1 MMAEVV
7 FIPELGTTLTVPADS
22 HEAHLYATSRE
33 PVDLQAQ
40 LEDGTAITL
49 DQLRIPSL
57 GGSFTYRASFSIDK
71 VELPTKI
78 TVKHT
83 NGSKIPGPNSISIRR
98 SPSTPKTT
106 HRDISTCIILDPSEE
121 FKSVQLDWLN
131 AALWQGWA
139 WQRVRPTWIEAR
151 QISLLENLSPEL
163 ATHFILVKP
172 CETVESCGTPFED
185 GLLAV
190 YPTSTRDVF
199 VYLSGPRGDE
209 PPGVYARAR
218 RVGSTGKAV
227 KAYVVGMH
235 AASKDETTVVRDAI
249 QLGRSQYGL
258 KPTDFEYPSD
268 PSPFDELGFCTWTS
282 IGEGVRLTN
291 ANMDEL
297 AHRLR
302 QDAEHVPI
310 ATFIIDDGW
319 QDVRQGLNGGAETRG
334 LWSFGTWDGM
344 DYSLKDLVSM
354 LKREL
359 PSLKYVGVWMAIGG
373 YWDSIS
379 PGSPLESKYNM
390 KRYPIDR
397 SNIGGQGEE
406 NNTLQKQ
413 QSSTVDCPEDS
424 FYLLPPPEHA
434 ADFWRAYLGAC
445 KEAGV
450 DFVKVDNQASG
461 SFLAGVEGGQEFIAL
476 WDAMFEVAN
485 EVFGNN
491 RVIHCMAQ
499 YERTFNGD
507 IGMGITTDSK
517 RIMAR
522 NSDDFGVPRRNVHR
536 DHIHYNLYNGM
547 LFSQL
552 ALIPDTDMFTTK
564 TQWPIYHAVLRAYF
578 SHTPVL
584 LADAPGQW
592 DISVVKQMVAQDT
605 RGGWHLVRALE
616 TARPL
621 ARNLWEQTLD
631 AGCGPSIRAGSS
643 FGQRG
648 AAIALWNAREDAL
661 CDALD
666 VLFGADVVDAL
677 GEAFEHPAGGGGRYA
692 LWMSLAGK
700 AHVVTL
706 LPDEDSRRL
715 PKMPSYA
722 TVFSDPLVAVRVAP
736 ESVQLVLAVP
746 FWNIGGQEIAVVGL
760 VDKYAGL
767 AAVRSTRR
775 DGDKLV
781 TDATMSGNLGFIVAG
796 DSKPEVVITVDGD
809 RVSFAA
815 ERVGLDGDGPYL
827 LTVDLANIPPRS
839 GETVWTVEVC
849 EVKGAL

>member
-1 MMAEVV
+1 MAEVV

-22 HEAHLYATSRE
+22 HEAHLYATSRK

-40 LEDGTAITL
+40 LGDGPAIKL
-49 DQLRIPSL
+49 HQVCIPSL
-57 GGSFTYRASFSIDK
+57 GGSFTYRASFSIEK

-98 SPSTPKTT
+98 PPSAPKTT
-106 HRDISTCIILDPSEE
+106 YRDLSTYIDLYPSEE
-121 FKSVQLDWLN
+121 FKSVQLDWVDP
-131 AALWQGWA
+131 ALWQGWA
-139 WQRVRPTWIEAR
+139 WQRVRPTWIEGR
-151 QISLLENLSPEL
+151 QISLLKNLSPEL
-163 ATHFILVKP
+163 ATHFVLVKT
-172 CETVESCGTPFED
+172 CETVESCETPSVD

-199 VYLSGPRGDE
+199 VYLSGPRGEE

-218 RVGSTGKAV
+218 RVGSAGETIR
-227 KAYVVGMH
+227 AYVVGVH
-235 AASKDETTVVRDAI
+235 AASKDGRTVIRDAI

-258 KPTDFEYPSD
+258 KPADFEYPSD

-319 QDVRQGLNGGAETRG
+319 QDIRQGLNGGAETRG
-334 LWSFGTWDGM
+334 LWSFDTWDGM
-344 DYSLKDLVSM
+344 DYSLKDLVGM

-359 PSLKYVGVWMAIGG
+359 PSLKYVGVWMTIGG
-373 YWDSIS
+373 YWDSIA
-379 PGSPLESKYNM
+379 PGSPLENEYSM
-390 KRYPIDR
+390 KRYAIDR
-397 SNIGGQGEE
+397 SNIGGQDA
-406 NNTLQKQ
+406 
-413 QSSTVDCPEDS
+413 VDCLEDS

-434 ADFWRAYLGAC
+434 VDFWRAYLCAC

-485 EVFGNN
+485 EVFGHN

-507 IGMGITTDSK
+507 IGMGIATDSK

-564 TQWPIYHAVLRAYF
+564 TQWPIYHAVLRACF

-584 LADAPGQW
+584 LADAPGRW
-592 DISVVKQMVAQDT
+592 DVSVVKQMIAQDT

-631 AGCGPSIRAGSS
+631 AGCGPSIKAASS
-643 FGQRG
+643 FGERG
-648 AAIALWNAREDAL
+648 AAIALWNGREDAL

-677 GEAFEHPAGGGGRYA
+677 GEAFEYHASGGGRYA
-692 LWMSLAGK
+692 LWMGLAGK
-700 AHVVTL
+700 AHVVRL
-706 LPDEDSRRL
+706 LPDEDGQRL
-715 PKMPSYA
+715 PQMPSYA
-722 TVFSDPLVAVRVAP
+722 TVFSDPLLAVRVAP

-746 FWNIGGQEIAVVGL
+746 FWNIGGQEIAVLGL

-767 AAVRSTRR
+767 AAVKSTRR

-781 TDATMSGNLGFIVAG
+781 TDVTLSGNLGFIAAG
-796 DSKPEVVITVDGD
+796 NSKPEVMITVDGD
-809 RVSFAA
+809 LVSFAA
-815 ERVGLDGDGPYL
+815 ENVGLDGDGPYL
-827 LTVDLANIPPRS
+827 LTVDLASLPPRS
-839 GETVWTVEVC
+839 GEAVWKVEVC